1 MREVFLLTRRMSPD
15 FSDENTLVYGHN
27 MKNGSMFGQ
36 LKNYQEKE
44 FYGKNP
50 GFFIDT
56 PGGSWY
62 YTIFSCYLAEVERQE
77 ESFTMSFA
85 SEEEYGK
92 FLDAVKGYSLYDTGI
107 EPGVGQNTVTLVTC
121 NQVGYDYRF
130 LIHAVQTEFIPAA
143 SAGKT
148 KTERK

>member
-1 MREVFLLTRRMSPD
+1 MSPD

-56 PGGSWY
+56 PGGQLVLYHFFLLSGG
-62 YTIFSCYLAEVERQE
+62 SG
-77 ESFTMSFA
+77 A
-85 SEEEYGK
+85 SG
-92 FLDAVKGYSLYDTGI
+92 GI
-107 EPGVGQNTVTLVTC
+107 LHNVLCFGG
-121 NQVGYDYRF
+121 G
-130 LIHAVQTEFIPAA
+130 IW
-143 SAGKT
+143 
-148 KTERK
+148 